1 MTPVYLD
8 LHIHTSEN
16 EENLNQ
22 NYDVDLLLEKV
33 AEVSSNSA
41 FLISLTD
48 HNTINKNA
56 YMKLLEKT
64 KNVILGVELHIKN
77 AETRPP
83 YHCHIYF
90 NFDVI
95 TEEAI
100 DGINLILDELYP
112 QKVIKP
118 ERIENGESIPETKVE
133 NIETIIR
140 KFDQYDFLLLP
151 HGGQN
156 HRTFDESVDGHFN
169 TRLEKSLYYN
179 QFDGFTARNRR
190 GLERTISF
198 FSRLGINEY
207 INLITC
213 TDNYNPVRY
222 PKTKSDDASDFLPT
236 WMLAEPT
243 FDGLR
248 LSLSEHSRLIYSETK
263 PDYWAEYLKSVQL
276 ENDSITIDVSLT
288 PGLNVVIGDSSSGK
302 TLFVDAIT
310 CKTLNDFST
319 SNYKSFGVE
328 SIEIDNPSHCIPH
341 YINQNYIMS
350 LIAGNKNEIDK
361 IDIIK
366 KVFPDE
372 KDVRDRIQNG
382 LSDLKKDI
390 NDLIDYVE
398 KIEKSENEILKI
410 PSLNRLIQTSEI
422 KENIIQL
429 IQPSDDLISKIEYSL
444 SVYEQHLKSIDDLQ
458 KFMQNNEFIEYDEVE
473 LQTIIDKLKNAY
485 LLSSF
490 EQEVRTQILLGKKS
504 LDDLF
509 STMNK
514 ESQHKKENYE
524 KLITQINQY
533 TDNLNKFKNQLEKI
547 QSYDLTIQSRVI
559 ESMGHQ
565 LSIEY
570 TFKIDRDIFLK
581 TINEFLKSEYKIGSL
596 EQLNPRELYVANYK
610 ERPKVSTY
618 EDFKSKVYIEFENM
632 NKRKYRIITRDGKE
646 FDSLSAGW
654 KTSVLLD
661 LILGYEGDIAP
672 LIIDQPEDNLA
683 NSYINKGLIDAIKKI
698 KERKQVIIVSHNATI
713 PMLGDAQNVILCKN
727 DEKILITSNPLEGKI
742 NGISVVD
749 HIATITDGGK
759 TSIKKRVKKYNM
771 KKFEEMV

>member
-1 MTPVYLD
+1 MVPIYLD

-16 EENLNQ
+16 EENLNL
-22 NYDVDLLLEKV
+22 NYDVDLLLSKI
-33 AEVSSNSA
+33 AEVSSNSD

-56 YMKLLEKT
+56 YIRLLEKT
-64 KNVILGVELHIKN
+64 NNVILGVELHIKN

-83 YHCHIYF
+83 YHCHLYF
-90 NFDVI
+90 NLDMI
-95 TEEAI
+95 TEDAI
-100 DGINLILDELYP
+100 DDINHILDELYP
-112 QKVIKP
+112 EKIIKP
-118 ERIENGESIPETKVE
+118 ARIEHGQSVPETKVE

-179 QFDGFTARNRR
+179 QFDGFTARNQR
-190 GLERTISF
+190 GLERTIAF

-236 WMLAEPT
+236 WMLAKPT

-248 LSLSEHSRLIYSETK
+248 LSLSERSRLIYSETK

-276 ENDSITIDVSLT
+276 ENDLIKIDVSLT

-302 TLFVDAIT
+302 TLFVDAII
-310 CKTLNDFST
+310 CKTMNEFST
-319 SNYKSFGVE
+319 SNYKNFG
-328 SIEIDNPSHCIPH
+328 IENIELDNPSHCIPH

-350 LIAGNKNEIDK
+350 LITGNKNEIDK

-382 LSDLKKDI
+382 LSDLKRDI

-410 PSLNRLIQTSEI
+410 PSVNRLIQTSEI
-422 KENIIQL
+422 KDNIIRF
-429 IQPSDDLISKIEYSL
+429 IQPPDDLINKMDYST
-444 SVYEQHLKSIDDLQ
+444 SVYEQHLKSIDELQ
-458 KFMQNNEFIEYDEVE
+458 KFMQNNEFIEYIDAE
-473 LQTIIDKLKNAY
+473 LQLIRAKLDNAY
-485 LLSSF
+485 LLSNF
-490 EQEVRTQILLGKKS
+490 EQEVRTQIEIGKKS

-509 STMNK
+509 STLNK
-514 ESQHKKENYE
+514 ESQSKKENYE
-524 KLITQINQY
+524 KLISQITQY
-533 TDNLNKFKNQLEKI
+533 TDNLNKFKKQLEKI

-570 TFKIDRDIFLK
+570 TFKIDRDVFLK
-581 TINEFLKSEYKIGSL
+581 TINEFLKSESKIGSL
-596 EQLNPRELYVANYK
+596 EQLNPRELYAANYK
-610 ERPKVSTY
+610 DRPKINGY
-618 EDFKSKVYIEFENM
+618 EEFKTKVYIEFENM

-661 LILGYEGDIAP
+661 LILGYEGDTAP

-713 PMLGDAQNVILCKN
+713 PMLGDAQNVILCQY
-727 DEKILITSNPLEGKI
+727 DEKILIKSNPLEGKI
-742 NGISVVD
+742 HGISVVD

-771 KKFEEMV
+771 KKFEEIV